1 MSDTLEGK
9 LLIAMPQMLDDN
21 FARTVVLMCL
31 HSDEGA
37 MGLIINR
44 LSRTIDFDTLAAQ
57 IDLLDTGASADEAD
71 VDDTDDTGATG
82 DDDPMGGPGP
92 ARASRAQMQ
101 TFPVHTGGPVEPS
114 RGFVLHSPDFLC
126 QGASVRVA
134 QNIYLTATVE
144 MLKAMAEGRGPK
156 HAFLALGYAAWDAG
170 QLEREIQA
178 NGWLH
183 TDASAKLVFETPLDQ
198 IYDGALGALGIDPSF
213 LVTGAGHA

>member
-1 MSDTLEGK
+1 MSDTLESK

-31 HSDEGA
+31 HSSEGA

-57 IDLLDTGASADEAD
+57 IDLLDHGSGADEANADD
-71 VDDTDDTGATG
+71 VGTDDAADVRPET
-82 DDDPMGGPGP
+82 PV
-92 ARASRAQMQ
+92 SRARMRS
-101 TFPVHTGGPVEPS
+101 FPVHTGGPVEPS
-114 RGFVLHSPDFLC
+114 RGFVLHTPDFLC
-126 QGASVRVA
+126 HGASVRVA
-134 QNIYLTATVE
+134 QNIHLTATVE

-183 TDASAKLVFETPLDQ
+183 TDACPELVFETPLDE
-198 IYDGALGALGIDPSF
+198 IYDRALGALGIDPSF